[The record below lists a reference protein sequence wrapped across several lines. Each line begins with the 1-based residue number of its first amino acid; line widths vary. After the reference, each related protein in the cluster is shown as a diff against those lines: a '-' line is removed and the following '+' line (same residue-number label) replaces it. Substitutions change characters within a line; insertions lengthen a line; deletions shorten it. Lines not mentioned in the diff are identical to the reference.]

1 VTAESRAGARWLAL
15 ALLLVLAVA
24 LFAPGQSGIPP
35 IDRDES
41 RYAVATTQMLTTG
54 DFIDIR
60 FQDEA
65 RHLQPAGIY
74 WMQSI
79 AVSVFSSVEARAIW
93 GFRLVS
99 LAGATLAV
107 LLTGWLAARL
117 FGAGAGLIA
126 GALLGVSLL
135 LGVEARMAKIDATML
150 AAVLT
155 AQSAL
160 MLLYLDRARR
170 PALAAGVFWAALGV
184 GLMLK
189 GPVGPLVS
197 GLTILVLIAWD
208 RRIAW
213 LRRLHARWG
222 IPLMLAIVL
231 PWLIAITVS
240 TGGAFLTDAVGHSM
254 LGKVATGQQAHG
266 APPGYHLLAFNIAFW
281 PGSLFAVLAIPF
293 IWRNRREPAFRFLI
307 AWMLPTWLVFELVAT
322 KLPHYTLP
330 THPAIATLAAA
341 ALTAGA
347 IRLPE
352 GRWRW
357 PALGYLGLWKLVGA
371 GLALAGTGAALYLDG
386 RLDPVAIAVS
396 VLGLAA
402 IGFTGL
408 SLLRGQPNRALGLA
422 CAGALV
428 IWAGTFGWTLP
439 RLHGLW
445 LTPRIVAAAEA
456 AAACP
461 DRVLA
466 TNPYHEPSLV
476 FLHGPYRTRLAATP
490 EEVAEVLSEHRDCI
504 VAMVGARERERFL
517 ARAAELGIAPTPA
530 SSVQGRNYSNGRML
544 DLTLFVLAPG

>member
-1 VTAESRAGARWLAL
+1 MTAEARAGARWLAL
-15 ALLLVLAVA
+15 ALLLVLALV
-24 LFAPGQSGIPP
+24 LFVPGQAGIPP

-41 RYAVATTQMLTTG
+41 RYAVATTQMLTSG

-60 FQDEA
+60 FQDEP

-74 WMQSI
+74 WLQSI

-107 LLTGWLAARL
+107 LLTGWLAGRL

-126 GALLGVSLL
+126 GTLMAVSLL

-150 AAVLT
+150 AVVVA

-160 MLLYLDRARR
+160 MLLYLDRTAR
-170 PALAAGVFWAALGV
+170 PALTAGLFWAALGV

-189 GPVGPLVS
+189 GPVAPMVS
-197 GLTILVLIAWD
+197 GLTVLALVAWE

-213 LRRLHARWG
+213 LGRLRARWG

-231 PWLIAITVS
+231 PWLVAITIA
-240 TGGAFLTDAVGHSM
+240 TGGAFLGDAVGHSM

-293 IWRNRREPAFRFLI
+293 VWRNRREPAFRFLI
-307 AWMLPTWLVFELVAT
+307 AWILPTWLVFELVAT

-357 PALGYLGLWKLVGA
+357 AALGYLGLWKLVGA
-371 GLALAGTGAALYLDG
+371 ALALAGTGAALYLDR

-396 VLGLAA
+396 LAGLAA
-402 IGFTGL
+402 IGFAGL
-408 SLLRGQPNRALGLA
+408 AMLRGRTTRALVLA
-422 CAGALV
+422 AAAGLV
-428 IWAGTFGWTLP
+428 IWVGTFGWTLP
-439 RLHGLW
+439 RLEGLW

-456 AAACP
+456 AAPCP
-461 DRVLA
+461 ERLLV
-466 TNPYHEPSLV
+466 TTPYHEPSLV
-476 FLHGPYRTRLAATP
+476 FLHGPYATRLAGSP
-490 EEVAEVLSEHRDCI
+490 EEAAEVLAERRGCT
-504 VAMVGARERERFL
+504 VAVVGARERERFL
-517 ARAAELGIAPTPA
+517 ARAAELGIAPGA
-530 SSVQGRNYSNGRML
+530 AGSVQGRNYSNGRLL
-544 DLTLFVLAPG
+544 DLTLFVLPPA